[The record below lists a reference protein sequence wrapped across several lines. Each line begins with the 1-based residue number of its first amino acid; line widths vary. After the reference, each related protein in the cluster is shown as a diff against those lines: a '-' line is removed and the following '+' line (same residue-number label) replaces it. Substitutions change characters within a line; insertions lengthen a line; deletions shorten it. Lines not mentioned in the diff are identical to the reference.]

1 MKKVGVLWD
10 EEVSDQEGN
19 PFSKDGVEEA
29 YRFFS
34 SEGEKADVEFYIA
47 HYKWYKDGELEKA
60 HFFDGENWVIV
71 KNIQLDAVFDKFL
84 FDDETEKLKQEIS
97 EELPLLNA
105 LGLERICKD
114 KLLTYQEFPEHVPE
128 TREASRE
135 NVREFI
141 EEDGRAVLKP
151 RYDHGGRG
159 VKVIETM
166 SEFEESDLVQRF
178 VDSTGGIEDL
188 DVEGAHDLRVIVLNG
203 EVEAVFLRLPDEGL
217 ISNLNQGGEL
227 RKVETEDL
235 PEEVSE
241 IVDDVDSRMK
251 EFGERLYSVDF
262 IFDEEERPWI
272 LELNSKPGL
281 VFYGDDEIARWKK
294 PVISELVQAFS
305 DF

>member
-10 EEVSDQEGN
+10 EAVSDKEGN

-34 SEGEKADVEFYIA
+34 YEGEKTDVEFYIA
-47 HYKWYKDGELEKA
+47 HYSWYSDGELERA
-60 HFFDGENWVIV
+60 HFFNGQNWVMLENVEI
-71 KNIQLDAVFDKFL
+71 DAVFDKFL
-84 FDDETEKLKQEIS
+84 FNDETEKLKQEIS

-114 KLLTYQEFPEHVPE
+114 KLLTYQEFPDFVPE
-128 TREASRE
+128 TKESTEE
-135 NVREFI
+135 NAREFI
-141 EEDGRAVLKP
+141 REDGRAVLKP

-159 VKVIETM
+159 VKVIEGM

-178 VDSTGGIEDL
+178 VDSRKGIEEL
-188 DVEGAHDLRVIVLNG
+188 GVEGPHDLRVILLNG

-227 RKVETEDL
+227 RKVDTEDL

-241 IVDDVDSRMK
+241 IVEEVDARMEK
-251 EFGERLYSVDF
+251 FGDRLYSVDF
-262 IFDEEERPWI
+262 IFDEEKRPRI

-281 VFYGDDEIARWKK
+281 VFYGDEDIARWKK
-294 PVISELVQAFS
+294 PVISELVKVFS
-305 DF
+305 EF